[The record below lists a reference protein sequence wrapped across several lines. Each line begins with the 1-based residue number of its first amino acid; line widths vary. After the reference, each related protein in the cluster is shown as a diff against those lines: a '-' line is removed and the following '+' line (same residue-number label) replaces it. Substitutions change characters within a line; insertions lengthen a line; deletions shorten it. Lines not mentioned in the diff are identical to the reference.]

1 MLKLPDA
8 EVVVGDELRR
18 VVLRCVGE
26 NEGGDV
32 AQGDHRD
39 ANEEEDLL
47 PHLPAVIG
55 VGAGHLSQL
64 RNSWS

>member
-1 MLKLPDA
+1 MI
-8 EVVVGDELRR
+8 VGDELWSL
-18 VVLRCVGE
+18 VLRSVGE

-32 AQGDHRD
+32 AHDDHRD